1 LSNEKYIS
9 ANVSREFAFSKHKAE
24 ILEILWTLL
33 PSIIVLVIAA
43 PSFML
48 LYSTGM
54 YINPEYGFK
63 VIGHQWYW
71 KYEFDNNLNFF
82 TKPFMNE
89 FDSYLFD
96 SSSSESVPRALT
108 PSVFLPIPIETD
120 IRCLVTSNDVLHS
133 WSIPT
138 LGVKIDACPGRIN
151 EYIIFS
157 EKTGLV
163 VGACSEICGIN
174 HALMPTGLLMLPRF
188 TFITK

>member
-1 LSNEKYIS
+1 
-9 ANVSREFAFSKHKAE
+9 
-24 ILEILWTLL
+24 
-33 PSIIVLVIAA
+33 LVVN
-43 PSFML
+43 
-48 LYSTGM
+48 G
-54 YINPEYGFK
+54 
-63 VIGHQWYW
+63 IGN
-71 KYEFDNNLNFF
+71 NNLNFF

-133 WSIPT
+133 WLIQT

-163 VGACSEICGIN
+163 VGACSQICGISN
-174 HALMPTGLLMLPRF
+174 TLIPTGLLMLLRF
-188 TFITK
+188 PIINK